1 MLHVLSANMY
11 PLSISPP
18 LALAHFSFPHPCY
31 SLPAPCLLFSA
42 TLSHSGQAAK
52 LAGPNS
58 LSLKSMHITSFSPPV
73 SLTKAYLICVWQK
86 YSFQSGNLIV
96 IVSPAV
102 STSSP
107 LEWKTFRLNETIEQ
121 MALCDLDLNSYLILC
136 VLVIH
141 ESTHTHTH
149 LHAHP
154 QTHTRN
160 HLTLNHSYSICS
172 HPQKVLWRLT
182 L

>member
-11 PLSISPP
+11 PLFISPP

-58 LSLKSMHITSFSPPV
+58 LSLKSMHITSFSPV

-86 YSFQSGNLIV
+86 YSFQSVNLIV
-96 IVSPAV
+96 IGSPAV

-121 MALCDLDLNSYLILC
+121 MALCDFDLNSYLILC

-141 ESTHTHTH
+141 ESTHTH

-160 HLTLNHSYSICS
+160 HPTLNPSYSICS

>member
-58 LSLKSMHITSFSPPV
+58 LSLKSMHITSFSPPP
-73 SLTKAYLICVWQK
+73 CVTYK
-86 YSFQSGNLIV
+86 GL
-96 IVSPAV
+96 PH
-102 STSSP
+102 
-107 LEWKTFRLNETIEQ
+107 
-121 MALCDLDLNSYLILC
+121 LC
-136 VLVIH
+136 VAKILISVSKFNCHRVTCSEYQQPTWVENLQIKWNH
-141 ESTHTHTH
+141 WTDGTVWPRPKFLPHTMCFSYPWEHTHTHT
-149 LHAHP
+149 LTRP
-154 QTHTRN
+154 PTDTHT
-160 HLTLNHSYSICS
+160 
-172 HPQKVLWRLT
+172 
-182 L
+182 

>member
-42 TLSHSGQAAK
+42 TLSHSGQAVK

-58 LSLKSMHITSFSPPV
+58 LSLKSMHITSFSSPSVTYKGLPHLCVAKILISV
-73 SLTKAYLICVWQK
+73 SKFNCHRVTCSEYQQPTWVE
-86 YSFQSGNLIV
+86 NLQIKWNHW
-96 IVSPAV
+96 
-102 STSSP
+102 TDG
-107 LEWKTFRLNETIEQ
+107 T
-121 MALCDLDLNSYLILC
+121 DLNSYLILC

-141 ESTHTHTH
+141 ESTHTH
-149 LHAHP
+149 LHAHT
-154 QTHTRN
+154 QTHTHVIILHWITVIPYAHILRK
-160 HLTLNHSYSICS
+160 YYEG
-172 HPQKVLWRLT
+172 
-182 L
+182 

>member
-86 YSFQSGNLIV
+86 YSFQSVNLIV

-149 LHAHP
+149 TYTPTHRHTHVIILHWITVIPYAHIL
-154 QTHTRN
+154 RK
-160 HLTLNHSYSICS
+160 YYEG
-172 HPQKVLWRLT
+172 
-182 L
+182 